1 MQFEEIH
8 EVPCPAC
15 GELTESLKQMRI
27 LSSGIAIPGAAVSHT
42 VVRRSCP
49 SCMRAYIWNKCLIN
63 GLCTLVVGYLV
74 LIPYSLVLTLVT
86 LRKGH
91 SSAVL
96 RGITPE
102 MESLAEGVYAPTSR
116 QKMLATLAALM
127 WLVPI
132 FGLVFCQWVLWDTR
146 WCVRGWVREVTE
158 FAGWTSYLVRAVSIG
173 LTIKF
178 TWF

>member
-8 EVPCPAC
+8 EVSCPVC
-15 GELTESLKQMRI
+15 RKMTENLKQMRL
-27 LSSGIAIPGAAVSHT
+27 LSSVIAIPGAAVSHT

-63 GLCTLVVGYLV
+63 GLCTLIVGYLV
-74 LIPYSLVLTLVT
+74 LVPYSLALTLVT
-86 LRKGH
+86 LQKGH

-96 RGITPE
+96 HGITPE
-102 MESLAEGVYAPTSR
+102 MELNAEGVYAPTRR
-116 QKMLATLAALM
+116 QKRLATAAALM

-132 FGLVFCQWVLWDTR
+132 FGSVFCQWVLWDTR

-158 FAGWTSYLVRAVSIG
+158 FASWASYLVTVVSIG
-173 LTIKF
+173 LTIQYM
-178 TWF
+178 WW